1 MSDLRD
7 LYEEVILDHNRHP
20 RNYPKNPAG
29 ANRHAHGF
37 NPLCGDEVQV
47 HLRVADDV
55 VRDVGFEGQGCAICM
70 ASASLMTQAIMD
82 RPVAE
87 ADALFEAVREVLAGE
102 EGGGGARSARSARSG
117 RGAVAAP
124 GGATAEAGAEAAG
137 RLGKLAVLAGVREYP
152 MRVKC
157 ATLAWH
163 TMRAA
168 LHGGG
173 ETVTTE

>member
-47 HLRVADDV
+47 HLRVEDDV
-55 VRDVGFEGQGCAICM
+55 VRDVGFEGHGCAICM

-87 ADALFEAVREVLAGE
+87 ADSLVEVVRDVLTEGAG
-102 EGGGGARSARSARSG
+102 GTQSA
-117 RGAVAAP
+117 
-124 GGATAEAGAEAAG
+124 
-137 RLGKLAVLAGVREYP
+137 RLGKLAVLEGVKEYP

-163 TMRAA
+163 TLRAA
-168 LHGGG
+168 LHEPGG
-173 ETVTTE
+173 TVTTE

>member
-55 VRDVGFEGQGCAICM
+55 VRDVGFEGHGCAICM

-87 ADALFEAVREVLAGE
+87 ADSLVEVVRDVLTEGAG
-102 EGGGGARSARSARSG
+102 GTQSA
-117 RGAVAAP
+117 
-124 GGATAEAGAEAAG
+124 
-137 RLGKLAVLAGVREYP
+137 RLGKLAVLEGVKEYP

-163 TMRAA
+163 TLRAA
-168 LHGGG
+168 LHEPGG
-173 ETVTTE
+173 TVTTE